1 MMLLSRSA
9 AVLGAFLM
17 VSLLGLTASAAAAG
31 HITYSVGQGPLL
43 RVEARAGAKPQ
54 DVSAGLDR
62 RFPGGGDQ
70 FLNQSPDGKSLIL
83 QSERFGCGGNP
94 CLAVASSNLRSGS
107 GLPGQAAEGF
117 SAVGNGGRVVVYPA
131 QSSGGRIDL
140 FVTRK
145 AGRGWSKPRTITG
158 KSSKKVHVHP
168 AISTDSKR
176 VLHDCGNAP
185 DPSAGTLAICETRLN
200 GKGTRVRMSPG
211 AGRKPVDGVFGPGS
225 LHHSD
230 YLGRGKGIV
239 FESQW
244 CCKGESIW
252 WLPKGKRKPRNVRG
266 ASANNVAPCGL
277 PDGRVVS
284 LDLSRPAGGGAHEL
298 MITSPTSRKRTF
310 VLRPGI
316 DVNDIGIGCGA

>member
-1 MMLLSRSA
+1 MSVDVGRMMSARRSA

-31 HITYSVGQGPLL
+31 HITYRVGQGPLL

-158 KSSKKVHVHP
+158 
-168 AISTDSKR
+168 
-176 VLHDCGNAP
+176 
-185 DPSAGTLAICETRLN
+185 
-200 GKGTRVRMSPG
+200 
-211 AGRKPVDGVFGPGS
+211 
-225 LHHSD
+225 
-230 YLGRGKGIV
+230 
-239 FESQW
+239 
-244 CCKGESIW
+244 
-252 WLPKGKRKPRNVRG
+252 
-266 ASANNVAPCGL
+266 
-277 PDGRVVS
+277 
-284 LDLSRPAGGGAHEL
+284 SRPEGARPPGDLHGLQARAPRLRQRPRPLGGHALHL
-298 MITSPTSRKRTF
+298 
-310 VLRPGI
+310 
-316 DVNDIGIGCGA
+316 